1 MKIIKKITTV
11 VFFIFILAFSSLIFS
26 GCGTMM
32 GQTPHQFI
40 INSTPEHANVALN
53 NPNLIIGQTPTSLK
67 LIHHWH
73 FQWTN
78 THQIFIFSKKGYK
91 VAKLFIYIVPN
102 TAANLE
108 DLPLDFLT
116 FGLSGW
122 VDTETGADYQI
133 WNQAKLC
140 YANSYG
146 SFNQCEKVTI
156 NPQGFNIKMLPLNHL
171 EHIND
176 IAEQNNNQIKNLSN
190 KIIVHE
196 IFLHLPPKYKRV
208 YKFSVNNDA
217 KIAGSFKSKNK
228 INLFIFTK
236 HEYHEFLNN
245 SGSYDS
251 IYDSGHVDSSSFSK
265 KLNNGKYYL
274 VLYNGNKSRSTTISI
289 TKHIIIYNNNLI
301 SNPKIVNDNY
311 LISKSWHNFNKL
323 LDKQQ

>member
-1 MKIIKKITTV
+1 MKKISLLFV
-11 VFFIFILAFSSLIFS
+11 LAIFGYSIMLS

-146 SFNQCEKVTI
+146 FFNQCEKVTI
-156 NPQGFNIKMLPLNHL
+156 NPQGFNIQMIPLNHL
-171 EHIND
+171 QHINNNTV
-176 IAEQNNNQIKNLSN
+176 QNNKQKNASY
-190 KIIVHE
+190 KIIVHKT
-196 IFLHLPPKYKRV
+196 FLHLPPKYKRV
-208 YKFSVNNDA
+208 YKFSVNNNS
-217 KIAGSFKSKNK
+217 KISGSFKSRNK
-228 INLFIFTK
+228 INLFIFTE
-236 HEYHEFLNN
+236 HEYHEFLSD
-245 SGSYDS
+245 SGIYSS
-251 IYDSGHVDSSSFSK
+251 IYDSGHVKALSFNK
-265 KLNNGKYYL
+265 QLNRGKYYL
-274 VLYNGNKSRSTTISI
+274 VLYNENKFHSTII
-289 TKHIIIYNNNLI
+289 DIKKRIIIYNN
-301 SNPKIVNDNY
+301 SN
-311 LISKSWHNFNKL
+311 
-323 LDKQQ
+323 